1 MKFTPHNYQR
11 YAIER
16 IITHEKTGLFL
27 DCGLGKTVITLTAVN
42 DLRYNRWAVGCCL
55 VVAPKKV
62 AEATWSS
69 EAAKWDHL
77 KHLKIVPLLGSVQ
90 KRIRGLHTPGDVWVI
105 NRENLPWLVD
115 YCRNAWPF
123 DMVVID
129 ESTSFKNSQ
138 SKRFKAMRL
147 VLDRIARMVILTGTP
162 APNGLEDLWAQIY
175 LLDRGQRLG
184 RTLTS
189 YREAFFTQDR
199 AYPGQLYRTYSPQD
213 GADARIR
220 AAIAYICV
228 SMKAEDYL
236 ELPDYVEDIVPVALD
251 AKAKRAYDRLER
263 EMLLEVDGQTI
274 TAGSAAVL
282 NGKLLQ
288 LCSGAVYD
296 GEGHTV
302 QVHGCKVEAFL
313 ETVEQLHGAHALVF
327 YWFQHE
333 RERLLAALEPS
344 GLRVRI
350 YRGPEDE
357 QAWNSGQ
364 LDILLA
370 HPASCGYGL
379 NLQAGGH
386 HAIWFGYP
394 NWALEIYQQANK
406 RLHRQGQR
414 YPVIVHHLVVQ
425 GGMDEDVIAALHD
438 KGDAQEALMQALKWR
453 IKCVKCASG
462 RVLTEN
468 GKEWAGG
475 DRNEPNLC

>member
-1 MKFTPHNYQR
+1 MSR
-11 YAIER
+11 
-16 IITHEKTGLFL
+16 
-27 DCGLGKTVITLTAVN
+27 
-42 DLRYNRWAVGCCL
+42 CL

-69 EAAKWDHL
+69 EASKWDHL
-77 KHLKIVPLLGSVQ
+77 KHLKIVPVLGSVR
-90 KRIRGLHTPGDVWVI
+90 KRIRGLHTPGDIWVI
-105 NRENLPWLVD
+105 NRENFPWLVD

-138 SKRFKAMRL
+138 SKRFKAAKL
-147 VLDRIARMVILTGTP
+147 VLDRIARVVLLTGTP
-162 APNGLEDLWAQIY
+162 APNGLEDLWAQLY
-175 LLDRGQRLG
+175 LLDQGRRLG

-199 AYPGQLYRTYSPQD
+199 AHPGQQYRTYSPQD

-220 AAIAYICV
+220 AAIADICV

-236 ELPDYVEDIVPVALD
+236 ELPDYIEDIVPVALD
-251 AKAKRAYDRLER
+251 AKAQKAYAKLER
-263 EMLLEVDGQTI
+263 EMLLEVDDQTI

-296 GEGHTV
+296 AEGRVV
-302 QVHGCKVEAFL
+302 QVHDCKVEAFL
-313 ETVEQLHGAHALVF
+313 EVVEQLHGEHALVF

-333 RERLLAALEPS
+333 RERLLAALENS
-344 GLRVRI
+344 GLRVRL
-350 YRGPEDE
+350 YQGPEDE
-357 QAWNSGQ
+357 QAWNNGQ
-364 LDILLA
+364 VDILLA

-406 RLHRQGQR
+406 RLHRQGQQ

-425 GGMDEDVIAALHD
+425 NGMDKDVVQALHE
-438 KGDAQEALMQALKWR
+438 KGDAQEALMQALKAR
-453 IKCVKCASG
+453 IKKYTG
-462 RVLTEN
+462 N
-468 GKEWAGG
+468 GG
-475 DRNEPNLC
+475 PQ